1 MGLIAC
7 AAAMAYVLYVVAFG
21 VILKQVVPGWTSL
34 VFLICFFSGMTLLS
48 LGMIGDYI
56 SKIYDEIKQ
65 RPLYVL
71 GEVHNIA
78 GVVAEPERVVVLAPR
93 ILE

>member
-1 MGLIAC
+1 
-7 AAAMAYVLYVVAFG
+7 
-21 VILKQVVPGWTSL
+21 
-34 VFLICFFSGMTLLS
+34 MTLLS

-71 GEVHNIA
+71 GEVHNFP
-78 GVVAEPERVVVLAPR
+78 GVVAEPDRVVVLPPR
-93 ILE
+93 ILD